1 MTTRQQRKNKALSPH
16 FFQLHEQSFEQLL
29 VWVKRFARQIPY
41 RDQNDQA
48 AGHWGGMFE
57 QSELVVSATVI
68 SINLNQYKQQFKQ
81 AKQLG
86 EDSTRQYLL
95 HLYHQ
100 LNQWYVHLPSS
111 PDIAYQLKFTLL
123 NLFQTHLAVP
133 LKQLL
138 EDVTPEDR
146 PDMSQFDA
154 LWGLDKLALTQHL
167 LPNSLD
173 HLQFCFSKIN
183 LVITRLQD
191 ICQSILTSSLKQ
203 GEQAPQL
210 ALYIS
215 FLKLFERAQ
224 QKINTFTQRH
234 LLFYYQDVLQ
244 QDYKKVPDDLVYLKL
259 SQSPTSSTPAEIIKG
274 KIFSPGNNAQFQRV
288 DYQATYPMVVT
299 DAEVTHVFS
308 LTLHRDSQAS
318 PERET
323 GFVCGINARKI
334 MVEPTAKGPDFPKS
348 QNFPMFGTPIE
359 ENETQV
365 NSHTQSIGL
374 VISDPILSMAEGQR
388 NVTIRFALQEVR
400 QGIIEQQLYLFSEF
414 KGQQDK
420 DIDIRKVLT
429 QFFEQLLIIHNHLLD
444 HVDTK
449 ISASQLVEQLQPN
462 QLQQLIAH
470 SPSQQLNDIYRLFF
484 LTLLKQT
491 EQLQQTEPLQQAARQ
506 KESKQQD
513 IFFGIFGQ
521 LICRHILSANDW
533 LTENDI
539 DSICQNAKIL
549 ADKQII
555 DSVALET
562 IQNLLSH
569 SKTTAFYQLFN
580 GVFNVEITTTDG
592 WKSVHNSQIHP
603 VNETTDDNTTSQR
616 MGFILSLKMDPGFSA
631 TVPATPEQHGQQ
643 WSLPHPA
650 LKLTLKKQTNCYP
663 YSIFQGFEWSNMS
676 IHCQVTGMTRLQL
689 YNNDGQADPSQP
701 FLPFGAQ
708 PSDESYLVIA
718 NEELARKHVKSLT
731 FQMEWAGLPRG
742 SDGFRQH
749 YDGYSYLFK
758 NHSFQ
763 VSTDVLNNGQW
774 TTLGPLSQPLFQPAD
789 GLLEKNSHL
798 HINAM
803 QQAFTPITQNWP
815 NTPFSPQSGIR
826 NGLFKIKLNGPQN
839 AFGHRD
845 YGPLFS
851 QILTANVK
859 TKKPKPLPNL
869 PYTPLLNRFS
879 IDYQAQVQIDFATLD
894 PAQQG
899 QIIHLHP
906 FGQAQIYP
914 PLEAMR
920 LQCPR
925 LLPDYRHDSHL
936 FIGLSAS
943 QLSGY
948 LNLFFLLDG
957 SSKLLTPYPS
967 TSYHWHYLVNNQW
980 VTLPPQNII
989 HDTTQGFLTTGL
1001 VTLDIP
1007 EEINA
1012 THQVMPDGVYW
1023 LKVSTNHGVNRY
1035 PNCLHV
1041 ATHVLQVSGR
1051 SEPTLAASFSEW
1063 KAYPKQPNLTKIAQ
1077 LTPMKQAR
1085 EQETQ
1090 EQWITRISE
1099 TLRHK
1104 GQAIT
1109 PWDYERLVLEKFTD
1123 IGAAYCFS
1131 SRQFDHQEPAPGRV
1145 LLIVT
1150 PRKTDCQHSPC
1161 QPKMVDATALLSI
1174 RNMLQSVGRQ
1184 GLQIEVRNPGYEKI
1198 QVRCRVSFHAG
1209 VHHGLA
1215 LRQLNYALHCALCPW
1230 QENSMNQG
1238 LGWQLSLSKL
1248 ASFINQQPNVAN
1260 VSGISVLKISQQ
1272 QTRYALQ
1279 DSASTQQPI
1288 KAQYPWY
1295 LLIPTEHHYI
1305 QIENDNITMLPEPTG
1320 IGELVIGE
1328 EFIINPDNA
1337 AITNTNAPAL
1347 DDGTT

>member
-1 MTTRQQRKNKALSPH
+1 MTTRQQRNNKALSPH
-16 FFQLHEQSFEQLL
+16 FFQLQEQSFEQLL
-29 VWVKRFARQIPY
+29 VWAKRFARLVPY

-57 QSELVVSATVI
+57 QSELVVSAAVL
-68 SINLNQYKQQFKQ
+68 SINLDQYKLQFKQ

-86 EDSTRQYLL
+86 EASTQQYLL

-123 NLFQTHLAVP
+123 NLFQTHLAAP

-138 EDVTPEDR
+138 ENIAPGDR
-146 PDMSQFDA
+146 PDISQFDP
-154 LWGLDKLALTQHL
+154 LWGLDQLALVQRL
-167 LPNSLD
+167 LPKPVD
-173 HLQFCFSKIN
+173 HSQFCFSKIH
-183 LVITRLQD
+183 LVITRLQNT
-191 ICQSILTSSLKQ
+191 CQSILTASLKQ
-203 GEQAPQL
+203 GEHAPQL

-224 QKINTFTQRH
+224 QKINTFTHRH

-244 QDYKKVPDDLVYLKL
+244 QDYKKVPDDQVYLKL
-259 SQSPTSSTPAEIIKG
+259 SQSTTSSIPVEINKG
-274 KIFSPGNNAQFQRV
+274 DVFSPGSNAQFQRI

-299 DAEVTHVFS
+299 DAEVTHAFN
-308 LTLHRDSQAS
+308 LTLHRDPQAS
-318 PERET
+318 PEREM
-323 GFVCGINARKI
+323 GFVCGINTQKI
-334 MVEPTAKGPDFPKS
+334 MMTADAKEPDFPKT
-348 QNFPMFGTPIE
+348 QRFRMFGTPVE
-359 ENETQV
+359 KNASQENSPTQ
-365 NSHTQSIGL
+365 TMGL
-374 VISDPILSMAEGQR
+374 VISNPILAMAEGQR
-388 NVTIRFALQEVR
+388 ELTLHFELQEIR
-400 QGIIEQQLYLFSEF
+400 QGMIEQQLYLFSEF
-414 KGQQDK
+414 KDHQGQEP
-420 DIDIRKVLT
+420 DIRAVLT
-429 QFFEQLLIIHNHLLD
+429 QFFEHLLVIHRHLLD
-444 HVDTK
+444 HVDNK
-449 ISASQLVEQLQPN
+449 ISASQLVAKLQPE
-462 QLQQLIAH
+462 QIQQLTAH
-470 SPSQQLNDIYRLFF
+470 SPAQQLHDIYRLFF

-491 EQLQQTEPLQQAARQ
+491 AQSKDNDQQAV
-506 KESKQQD
+506 
-513 IFFGIFGQ
+513 FFGIFGQ
-521 LICRHILSANDW
+521 LICRYILSPNDW
-533 LTENDI
+533 LTKSDRADI
-539 DSICQNAKIL
+539 YDNAKML

-562 IQNLLSH
+562 IEGLLSH

-580 GVFNVEITTTDG
+580 GVFHVEITTTDG
-592 WKSVHNSQIHP
+592 WKSIRNSQIHP
-603 VNETTDDNTTSQR
+603 INETEDDNTTSQR

-650 LKLTLKKQTNCYP
+650 LRLTLKKQTNCYP
-663 YSIFQGFEWSNMS
+663 YSIFQGFEWSSVS
-676 IHCQVTGMTRLQL
+676 IHCQVTGMTRFQL
-689 YNNDGQADPSQP
+689 YNNDGQTDPSQP

-718 NEELARKHVKSLT
+718 NEELARKNIKSLT
-731 FQMEWAGLPRG
+731 FQMDWADLPRG

-749 YDGYSYLFK
+749 YEGYPHLVK

-774 TTLGPLSQPLFQPAD
+774 TTLGPLSQPLFQPAV
-789 GLLEKNSHL
+789 GVLEKSSSL
-798 HINAM
+798 RINAM
-803 QQAFTPITQNWP
+803 QQAFTPVTQGWP
-815 NTPFSPQSGIR
+815 TTPFSPQSGIR

-851 QILTANVK
+851 QVLTANAK

-869 PYTPLLNRFS
+869 PYTPILNRFS
-879 IDYQAQVQIDFATLD
+879 VDYEADSHIDLTRLD
-894 PAQQG
+894 SDHQG
-899 QIIHLHP
+899 KIIHLHP
-906 FGQAQIYP
+906 FGESQIYP
-914 PLEAMR
+914 PIEETRRR
-920 LQCPR
+920 LPR
-925 LLPDYRHDSHL
+925 LMPDYQLDSQL

-948 LNLFFLLDG
+948 LNVFFLFDG

-967 TSYHWHYLVNNQW
+967 TSYHWHYLVNNEW
-980 VTLPPQNII
+980 IALSPQNII
-989 HDTTQGFLTTGL
+989 HDTTQGFLTTGI

-1007 EEINA
+1007 DNINS
-1012 THQVMPDGVYW
+1012 THQIMPNGVYW
-1023 LKVSTNHGVNRY
+1023 LRVSTNHGVNRY

-1041 ATHVLQVSGR
+1041 ATHVLQVNGR
-1051 SEPTLAASFSEW
+1051 CDPTLSASFSEW
-1063 KAYPKQPNLTKIAQ
+1063 KNYPKQPNLGKIAQ
-1077 LTPMKQAR
+1077 LTPMKQTQ

-1131 SRQFDHQEPAPGRV
+1131 SRQFDRQEPSPGRV

-1150 PRKTDCQHSPC
+1150 PRKTECQHSPC

-1215 LRQLNYALHCALCPW
+1215 LRQLNYAIHCALCPW

-1238 LGWQLSLSKL
+1238 LGWQLSLNKL

-1295 LLIPTEHHYI
+1295 LLIPREHHYI
-1305 QIENDNITMLPEPTG
+1305 QIENDSITMLPEPTG
-1320 IGELVIGE
+1320 IGELIIGE

-1337 AITNTNAPAL
+1337 AITNITAPAL

>member
-1 MTTRQQRKNKALSPH
+1 MTTRQQRKKNALSPH

-29 VWVKRFARQIPY
+29 VWAKRFARLVPY

-57 QSELVVSATVI
+57 QSELVVSATVL
-68 SINLNQYKQQFKQ
+68 SINLDQYKQQFKQ

-86 EDSTRQYLL
+86 EASTRQYLL

-100 LNQWYVHLPSS
+100 LNQWYIHLPSS

-123 NLFQTHLAVP
+123 NLFQTHLAAP

-138 EDVTPEDR
+138 ENVTPEDR
-146 PDMSQFDA
+146 PDISQFDP
-154 LWGLDKLALTQHL
+154 LWGLDQLSLIPHA
-167 LPNSLD
+167 LPNHSD
-173 HLQFCFSKIN
+173 HSQLCFSKIN

-191 ICQSILTSSLKQ
+191 TCQSTLTSSLKQ
-203 GEQAPQL
+203 GEHAPQL

-259 SQSPTSSTPAEIIKG
+259 SQSQTSSTPTEIIKG
-274 KIFSPGNNAQFQRV
+274 GIFSPGNNSQFQRV
-288 DYQATYPMVVT
+288 NYQATYPMIVT
-299 DAEVTHVFS
+299 DAEVTHVFN
-308 LTLHRDSQAS
+308 LTLHRDPQAS

-334 MVEPTAKGPDFPKS
+334 KMAADAKGPDFPQS
-348 QNFPMFGTPIE
+348 QSFPIFGTPIE
-359 ENETQV
+359 KGDVPRNTNIQ
-365 NSHTQSIGL
+365 TMGL

-388 NVTIRFALQEVR
+388 DVTIQFELQEVR
-400 QGIIEQQLYLFSEF
+400 KGMIEQQIYLFSESRDRH
-414 KGQQDK
+414 DK
-420 DIDIRKVLT
+420 ESDIGKILT
-429 QFFEQLLIIHNHLLD
+429 PLFEQLLIIHNHLLD
-444 HVDTK
+444 HVDTR
-449 ISASQLVEQLQPN
+449 ISASQLVEQLQPD
-462 QLQQLIAH
+462 QLQQLLEH
-470 SPSQQLNDIYRLFF
+470 SPVQQLNDIYRLFF
-484 LTLLKQT
+484 LTLLQQT
-491 EQLQQTEPLQQAARQ
+491 EQLQQAARL

-521 LICRHILSANDW
+521 IICRHILSPNDW

-539 DSICQNAKIL
+539 GSICHSAKIL
-549 ADKQII
+549 ADNKII
-555 DSVALET
+555 DLVALET
-562 IQNLLSH
+562 IQNLLSY

-580 GVFNVEITTTDG
+580 GVFNVDITTTEG
-592 WKSVHNSQIHP
+592 WETIKDIQIHP
-603 VNETTDDNTTSQR
+603 MNEATSQQ
-616 MGFILSLKMDPGFSA
+616 MGFTLSLKLDPGFSSTASA
-631 TVPATPEQHGQQ
+631 TQDLHGQQ

-650 LKLTLKKQTNCYP
+650 LRLTLKAQTNCYP
-663 YSIFQGFEWSNMS
+663 YSIFQGFEWSHVN
-676 IHCQVTGMTRLQL
+676 IHCHVTGMTRLQL

-731 FQMEWAGLPRG
+731 FQMDWADLPRG
-742 SDGFRQH
+742 SDGFTQH
-749 YDGYSYLFK
+749 YAGYSYLFR

-763 VSTDVLNNGQW
+763 VTTEVLNNGLW
-774 TTLGPLSQPLFQPAD
+774 TQLGPLSQPLFQPAI
-789 GLLEKNSHL
+789 GQLEKSSQL
-798 HINAM
+798 RVDAM
-803 QQAFTPITQNWP
+803 QQAFTPVLQAWP

-826 NGLFKIKLNGPQN
+826 NGLFKIKLNGPHN

-851 QILTANVK
+851 QILTANAK
-859 TKKPKPLPNL
+859 TKKPAPLPNI
-869 PYTPLLNRFS
+869 PYTPVLNRFS
-879 IDYQAQVQIDFATLD
+879 VDYQAQVQIDLANLD
-894 PAQQG
+894 PAHQG

-925 LLPDYRHDSHL
+925 LLPDYQHDSHL
-936 FIGLSAS
+936 CIGLSAS

-967 TSYHWHYLVNNQW
+967 TSYHWHYLVNNEW
-980 VTLPPQNII
+980 KALPPQNMI

-1007 EEINA
+1007 EDINT

-1023 LKVSTNHGVNRY
+1023 LKVSTNHGINRY

-1051 SEPTLAASFSEW
+1051 SEPTLAAPFSEW
-1063 KAYPKQPNLTKIAQ
+1063 KTYPKQHNLGKISQ
-1077 LTPMKQAR
+1077 LTPMTQAPQ
-1085 EQETQ
+1085 QERHD
-1090 EQWITRISE
+1090 QWVNRVSE

-1109 PWDYERLVLEKFTD
+1109 PWDYEHLILENFEK

-1131 SRQFDHQEPAPGRV
+1131 NHQFEHKEPIPGHI

-1150 PRKTDCQHSPC
+1150 PSKTDCQHSPC
-1161 QPKMVDATALLSI
+1161 QPKTVDAATLLSI
-1174 RNMLQSVGRQ
+1174 RSILQSVSRQ
-1184 GLQIEVRNPGYEKI
+1184 GHQIEVRNPGYEKI
-1198 QVRCRVSFHAG
+1198 QVRCQVSFHEG

-1215 LRQLNYALHCALCPW
+1215 LRKLNYALHCALCPW

-1248 ASFINQQPNVAN
+1248 ASFISQQPDVAN

-1272 QTRYALQ
+1272 HTHYALQ

-1288 KAQYPWY
+1288 KAEYPWY
-1295 LLIPTEHHYI
+1295 LLIPAEHHYI
-1305 QIENDNITMLPEPTG
+1305 QIATDNTIMPPEPAG
-1320 IGELVIGE
+1320 IGELVVGE
-1328 EFIINPDNA
+1328 QFIINTDNA
-1337 AITNTNAPAL
+1337 ATSNTIAPAS